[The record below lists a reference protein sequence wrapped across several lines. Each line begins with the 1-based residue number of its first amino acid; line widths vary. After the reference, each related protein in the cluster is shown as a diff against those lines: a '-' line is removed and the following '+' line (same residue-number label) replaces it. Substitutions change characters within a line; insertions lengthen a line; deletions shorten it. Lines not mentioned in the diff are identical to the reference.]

1 MCIKVKRIYGKIS
14 VEAPYNADFVQRAR
28 MIRGRWDPNNKV
40 WTFPAECADVV
51 RETLRAV
58 YGEDGSECKR
68 VNVRVTVTDDLSEG
82 ESMVF
87 CGWNLCRRFGRD
99 SAVKMA
105 DGVALISGGFPSS
118 GGSAKYP
125 RCYPDPGT
133 VVMIY
138 GVPLPKAEEMAAAG
152 AEIVEPAAQPAEEPA
167 PEPAPEPAAGAEDE
181 NRRKIAEIVDTLP
194 PEKLQFLANIVE
206 AWARKEGYFK

>member
-1 MCIKVKRIYGKIS
+1 MCIKVKEYHRTIG
-14 VEAPYNADFVQRAR
+14 VVAPYNADFVQRAK
-28 MIRGRWDPNNKV
+28 MIRGRWDSAGKMWV
-40 WTFPAECADVV
+40 FPIDCADVV

-82 ESMVF
+82 ESIVF
-87 CGWNLCRRFGRD
+87 CGWNICRRFGRD

-105 DGVALISGGFPSS
+105 EGVALISGGFPSS

-152 AEIVEPAAQPAEEPA
+152 AEIVEPA
-167 PEPAPEPAAGAEDE
+167 PEPAAEPAAGAEDE

-206 AWARKEGYFK
+206 EWARKEGYLK